1 MSVPAPNPE
10 RSGTC
15 ARGSAAASSPAFLV
29 LARMDAAV
37 RAHMLPLP
45 AADELPDRWSGIG
58 FEVGGGRYVAPEGQV
73 GEILLPPRTTKLP
86 GVREW
91 ILGVANVRGRLL
103 AIADLAAFLGLEKTG
118 PRADR
123 RVLIVAADDFE
134 IGLLVE
140 QSLGMQHF
148 TPDMIQPGEKAPAS
162 VAPFSGRSFRSAGR
176 SWREMDLRALVR
188 DPSFSDVAA

>member
-1 MSVPAPNPE
+1 MSAPARAPGGAASE
-10 RSGTC
+10 RR
-15 ARGSAAASSPAFLV
+15 AAAASPAYAV
-29 LARMDAAV
+29 LARIDAAV
-37 RAHMLPLP
+37 RTHMLPLP

-58 FEVGGGRYVAPEGQV
+58 FDVGGGRYVAPEGQV

-86 GVREW
+86 GVRDW

-103 AIADLAAFLGLEKTG
+103 AIADLADFLGLEKTG

-123 RVLIVAADDFE
+123 RVLLVGADDFE

-148 TPDMIQPGEKAPAS
+148 TPDMVQEGEPAPDA
-162 VAPFSGRSFRSAGR
+162 VAPFVGRSFRNAGR
-176 SWREMDLRALVR
+176 VWREMDLRALIR